1 MKLKKI
7 LILAVLSCSTTK
19 ANCHTASC
27 AIEGTPNQGLDF
39 WLETFDQIAQEILK
53 LVEEKGIKLS
63 DLSQNDLKEIMTK
76 VKIPK
81 HLQDFIIKGL
91 EDDLFKQYFEGLLD
105 WIRCGDTKSCEQ
117 EGRESANSVC
127 NDGDSVCKERVHNN
141 TRDKCQEHERA
152 MERTTRE
159 TTDSGGGV
167 SINGAD
173 GHHKTTKETTSKPAK

>member
-63 DLSQNDLKEIMTK
+63 DLSQNDLKE
-76 VKIPK
+76 VKNLGKKSFEEILEKITEFGYAVGQELPAD
-81 HLQDFIIKGL
+81 LITAIK
-91 EDDLFKQYFEGLLD
+91 KKIEG
-105 WIRCGDTKSCEQ
+105 Q
-117 EGRESANSVC
+117 
-127 NDGDSVCKERVHNN
+127 
-141 TRDKCQEHERA
+141 
-152 MERTTRE
+152 
-159 TTDSGGGV
+159 
-167 SINGAD
+167 
-173 GHHKTTKETTSKPAK
+173 